1 MMSYKLIRFIIRVF
15 FNFFTVTDIDGRE
28 KLLNKG
34 AYIVA
39 ANHLGVLDSALV
51 FYFLDR
57 QDIILIIA
65 EKYQRNAFFRWLVGS
80 MNAIFI
86 DRYNADIRA
95 MKIVIERLER
105 GEILVMAP
113 EGTRSPTGGL
123 VKARPGGSYLA
134 AKTGLPVFPVA
145 LTGTEDKE
153 LIGSFRHLRRPRINI
168 KVGQLMTFPPVDKT
182 DRQAV
187 LQRYTDEIMCHIAL
201 MLPESYRGVY
211 ADHPLLLA
219 LERDSG
225 AALPAY
231 TTKVEISR

>member
-1 MMSYKLIRFIIRVF
+1 MSYKLIRFIIRVF
-15 FNFFTVTDIDGRE
+15 FNYFTVTDIDGRE

-134 AKTGLPVFPVA
+134 AKTGLPVLPVA

-153 LIGSFRHLRRPRINI
+153 LIASFRHLRRPRINI
-168 KVGQLMTFPPVDKT
+168 KVGQPMTFPPVEKA